1 VADDAENVTPIRK
14 ASASKYAE
22 IGSSGLY
29 VSGGRVIDELH
40 RRLRGDR
47 AAKIFR
53 EMSDNDPIIGALIFA
68 IDMMLRE
75 VTWHAEPA
83 ENATDE
89 TQAQFWADFVEE
101 CVNDMSMTW
110 PQAISSITTFLPFGW
125 AFHETV
131 YKIRGGRSEDPV
143 RNSAFSDGKI
153 GWRKWALR
161 TQETLYKWVFD
172 DAGGIQGMEQLD
184 PVRGGTVTIPI
195 EKALLFRTT
204 VARGNPEGRS
214 ILRNA
219 YRPWYFKKR
228 IEEIEAVG
236 IERDLVGIPIAK
248 IPSEFLQDD
257 ATDKMKAVLA
267 AIKKTV
273 TNLRR
278 DSQEGI
284 VFPREIDEDTKAEMF
299 TLELLTTGGRR
310 QFDTTTIIERYD
322 TRILMTV
329 LADFVMVGHQRVGAR
344 AVADPKMAAFS
355 TSLSA
360 YLDEIAGVI
369 NNYAIPRLMQLNGVE
384 DDSLW
389 PEFVHDDIKQVDLDS
404 MAAYMTAYA
413 TMGGI
418 LDPALDAALRAVPG
432 WPEPDPTAAVVGNA
446 TSYANETV
454 QPTAPKPKAATVPT
468 AADASRSTVKPS
480 KNPKPPPAP

>member
-1 VADDAENVTPIRK
+1 MADDAENVTPIRK
-14 ASASKYAE
+14 ASTSKYAE
-22 IGSSGLY
+22 IGTSGLY

-53 EMSDNDPIIGALIFA
+53 EMADNDPIIGALLFA

-75 VTWHAEPA
+75 VTWHTEPA
-83 ENATDE
+83 EDASDE
-89 TQAQFWADFVEE
+89 TQAQLWADFVDE
-101 CVNDMSMTW
+101 CINDMSMTW
-110 PQAISSITTFLPFGW
+110 PQTVSSVVTFLPFGW
-125 AFHETV
+125 SFLEMV
-131 YKIRGGRSEDPV
+131 YKIRGGRSDDPV
-143 RNSAFSDGKI
+143 RNSAFNDGKI

-161 TQETLYKWVFD
+161 TQETLYKWDFD
-172 DAGGIQGMEQLD
+172 DSGGIQGLVQLD
-184 PVRGGTVTIPI
+184 PNKGGTVTIPI

-204 VARGNPEGRS
+204 VARQNPEGRS

-299 TLELLTTGGRR
+299 TLELLTTGGSR
-310 QFDTTTIIERYD
+310 QFDTSTIIERYD

-369 NNYAIPRLMQLNGVE
+369 NNYAIPRLMRLNGVE

-389 PEFVHDDIKQVDLDS
+389 PQFVHDDIKQVDLDS
-404 MAAYMTAYA
+404 MAAYITAYA

-418 LDPALDAALRAVPG
+418 LDPALDAAIRAVPG
-432 WPEPDPTAAVVGNA
+432 WPEPDPTAPVVGNA
-446 TSYANETV
+446 TTYANETV
-454 QPTAPKPKAATVPT
+454 QPTAPDPKAPVAP
-468 AADASRSTVKPS
+468 VKP
-480 KNPKPPPAP
+480 NDPKPPPVP